1 MSANLPATH
10 PPTDWKYL
18 IALLLAICE
27 ADYELPS
34 VPATACLTVRFSYSL
49 IRFFLFWQYNP
60 PRAPFFLF

>member
-49 IRFFLFWQYNP
+49 IRFFFVL
-60 PRAPFFLF
+60 AI